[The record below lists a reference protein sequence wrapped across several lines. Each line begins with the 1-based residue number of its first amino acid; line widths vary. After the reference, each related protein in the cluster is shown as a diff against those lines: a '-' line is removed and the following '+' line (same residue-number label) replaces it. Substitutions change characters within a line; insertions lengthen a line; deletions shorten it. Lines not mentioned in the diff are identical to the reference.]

1 MNLFHRNPEDSKT
14 PSNSPPSSPSKRKL
28 LFRSHSRGGSESGS
42 PSKSSAR
49 PSAPESPPKRTPLGI
64 ANVANIFIRM
74 RRASDQVKPRHI
86 ESSSGEDPQSHPDVL
101 AGVTSTARKPL
112 SHTDIFIC
120 DGAVNAGQLL
130 RFTRRSLMEVAEL
143 IGANALVDEK
153 WDCTILRPKP
163 GRTNRTFKVRISY
176 TASAALSERPDPHR
190 PVALD
195 KANSVPGLMT
205 VVKRIAQS

>member
-14 PSNSPPSSPSKRKL
+14 PSNSPPSSPSKRKV

-42 PSKSSAR
+42 PSNLEV
-49 PSAPESPPKRTPLGI
+49 APESSPKRTPLGI

-74 RRASDQVKPRHI
+74 RRASDQVKPRNI

-101 AGVTSTARKPL
+101 EGVTGPARKPL

-120 DGAVNAGQLL
+120 DGAVNVVQLL
-130 RFTRRSLMEVAEL
+130 RFTRSSLMELAEL

-176 TASAALSERPDPHR
+176 TASAARSDRADPHR

-195 KANSVPGLMT
+195 KAHSVPGLMT